1 MKVRDVMTKG
11 APCANPHTTY
21 EEVARL
27 LHKHEVGSIA
37 VCDGEGHLIG
47 IVSEKDLYRAMFPE
61 YGDFY
66 ESPHAFTNIEKS
78 EDAID
83 ALRERKVEEFMKKN
97 VQTIKQDD
105 PIMKA
110 GGLMLAHHVHQLPVV
125 EDGQYLGMISRE
137 DVFSAILKSHLG
149 F

>member
-1 MKVRDVMTKG
+1 
-11 APCANPHTTY
+11 
-21 EEVARL
+21 
-27 LHKHEVGSIA
+27 
-37 VCDGEGHLIG
+37 
-47 IVSEKDLYRAMFPE
+47 MFPE